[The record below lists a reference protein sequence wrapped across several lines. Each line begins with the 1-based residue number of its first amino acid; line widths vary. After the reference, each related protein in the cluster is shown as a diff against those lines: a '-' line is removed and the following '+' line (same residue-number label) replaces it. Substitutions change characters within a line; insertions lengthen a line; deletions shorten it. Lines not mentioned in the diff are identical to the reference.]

1 MLRDFLMEG
10 VRRVAPRLPHA
21 AVGAAVGALGG
32 GAESMMSNEPLRKKT
47 QELEDKPDRGYGD
60 TLNLAQHRARLAVGE
75 FAEKHP
81 AAMMGMG
88 ALGGAGLGFSGGP
101 ELVDAAREAG
111 GHIKGIGKNMKDI
124 LGKGAA

>member
-1 MLRDFLMEG
+1 MKTAMLRDFLMEG

-21 AVGAAVGALGG
+21 AVGAAV
-32 GAESMMSNEPLRKKT
+32 
-47 QELEDKPDRGYGD
+47 
-60 TLNLAQHRARLAVGE
+60 
-75 FAEKHP
+75 
-81 AAMMGMG
+81 G